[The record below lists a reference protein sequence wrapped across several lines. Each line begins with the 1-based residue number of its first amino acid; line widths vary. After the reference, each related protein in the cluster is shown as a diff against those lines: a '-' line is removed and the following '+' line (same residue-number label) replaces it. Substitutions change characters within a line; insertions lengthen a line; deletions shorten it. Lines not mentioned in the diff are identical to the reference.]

1 MKKAIAIFILVSL
14 AVLGCGKTKEAEDPG
29 PKETRTK
36 NAWENAETLKNAIQ
50 EQYGYTCETVSADDW
65 EGRNPAYFL
74 DGYTEEGEQYAHVE
88 IAYDKGTN
96 HVIYMEWYFD
106 PENTTAEERKKAACI
121 ALRNKDDIK
130 KTAGLV
136 DTDSLPD
143 YEEAEL
149 SDCMLYVMTIE
160 EDGYT
165 ALDVQFTDIRQ

>member
-1 MKKAIAIFILVSL
+1 MRKAITILMIISL
-14 AVLGCGKTKEAEDPG
+14 VILGCGKTQKAEDQQ
-29 PKETRTK
+29 PKEIGIK
-36 NAWENAETLKNAIQ
+36 NAWENAGALKDAIQ
-50 EQYGYTCETVSADDW
+50 EKYGYECENVSADDW
-65 EGRNPAYFL
+65 EGGNPAYFL

-88 IAYDKGTN
+88 IAYDKSTN

-106 PENTTAEERKKAACI
+106 PENTTAEERKKASCI
-121 ALRNKDDIK
+121 ALRNQGDIQK
-130 KTAGLV
+130 VTELV

-165 ALDVQFTDIRQ
+165 ALDVQFTDIQ

>member
-14 AVLGCGKTKEAEDPG
+14 AVLGCGKTKEAEDSQ
-29 PKETRTK
+29 PKETETQ
-36 NAWENAETLKNAIQ
+36 NTWENAETLKDAIQ
-50 EQYGYTCETVSADDW
+50 EQYGYACETVSADNW
-65 EGRNPAYFL
+65 EGENPAYFL

-88 IAYDKGTN
+88 IAYDKSTN

-143 YEEAEL
+143 YEEKKL
-149 SDCMLYVMTIE
+149 SDCMLYVMTLE
-160 EDGYT
+160 EDGYQ
-165 ALDVQFTDIRQ
+165 AIDVQFTDIK